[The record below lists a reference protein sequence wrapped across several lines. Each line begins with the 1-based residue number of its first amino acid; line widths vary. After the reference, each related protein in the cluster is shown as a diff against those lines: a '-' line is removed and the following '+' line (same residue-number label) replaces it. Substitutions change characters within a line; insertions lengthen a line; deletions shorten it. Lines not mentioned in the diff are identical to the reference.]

1 MQHDLRIYYLI
12 TTHNHEQF
20 IGAALQSL
28 FAAHENWFNSP
39 LAKQARILI
48 LDDASSDQT
57 WNKLRDYQAAQ
68 NHAVTLARNP
78 TNTALIGLNR
88 NRLLERLFQLNP
100 SEQDLVMFLDGDD
113 LLPANH
119 LRDRL
124 QVFESDPTLDCVG
137 GQLELFYDNG
147 QQPQLIDTF
156 STDCETAEIANLFE
170 CHYYISNTLFKAR
183 VLRRPRFCEISSSE
197 DWLFFATNQMRRQ
210 HCAQATLQYRRHS
223 SNLTSL
229 NQLSSLHP
237 TPVSQYQTAAR
248 AFGLARMGF
257 KPSTEDHQLLAQIGY
272 HSFRIR
278 FVGQQYLPAPTIAM
292 PWFNWISTQ
301 NDCRR
306 DSAQLSARIENMFDR
321 MSVANAQTGHF
332 NPDKLGHFLEAMQR
346 SIATE
351 LDYASNLDAIAR

>member
-57 WNKLRDYQAAQ
+57 WSKLLDYQATQ
-68 NHAVTLARNP
+68 NHAIQLARNP
-78 TNTALIGLNR
+78 TNSALIGLNR
-88 NRLLERLFQLNP
+88 NRLLDRLFEFDP

-156 STDCETAEIANLFE
+156 STDRETAEIANLFE

-183 VLRRPRFCEISSSE
+183 ALRRPRFSEISSSE

-229 NQLSSLHP
+229 HPVSSLHP
-237 TPVSQYQTAAR
+237 TPVSQYQAAAR
-248 AFGLARMGF
+248 ALGLARIGF
-257 KPSTEDHQLLAQIGY
+257 KPTIADHQLLAQIGY

-278 FVGQQYLPAPTIAM
+278 LVDQQYLPAPTITM
-292 PWFNWISTQ
+292 PWFDWISKHE
-301 NDCRR
+301 DCRR
-306 DSAQLSARIENMFDR
+306 DSARIIAQLENMFDR
-321 MSVANAQTGHF
+321 MSKSNAQTSHF
-332 NPDKLGHFLEAMQR
+332 RPDKLCLFLDAMQR
-346 SIATE
+346 SVATE
-351 LDYASNLDAIAR
+351 LEYASNLEAIAR